1 MVFEVVSDSCNNSL
15 LCGPWNMIMIIPWK
29 LNLASFDLSANT
41 KSNYISC
48 FTASL
53 KVSKLKSEI
62 YVLDYYFGNPFNT
75 AESILWAKAL
85 KQIRS
90 NEIKKSEKCQ
100 FIFSTTKNKIMT
112 STFIQNGTL
121 ENYTQSKWYETSVWN
136 IHIKTF
142 INDLLELPKRP

>member
-41 KSNYISC
+41 KSNYVSC
-48 FTASL
+48 FTASP
-53 KVSKLKSEI
+53 KVSIEI
-62 YVLDYYFGNPFNT
+62 WNICVRLLYW
-75 AESILWAKAL
+75 ESFQHCREYIVS
-85 KQIRS
+85 Q
-90 NEIKKSEKCQ
+90 
-100 FIFSTTKNKIMT
+100 STEANQVKWDKERERETMT

-121 ENYTQSKWYETSVWN
+121 DNYTQSKWYETSVWN